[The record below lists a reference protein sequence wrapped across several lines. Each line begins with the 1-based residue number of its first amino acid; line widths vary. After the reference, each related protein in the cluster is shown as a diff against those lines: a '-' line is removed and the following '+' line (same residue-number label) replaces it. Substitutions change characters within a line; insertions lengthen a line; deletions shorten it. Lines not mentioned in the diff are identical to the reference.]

1 MLTRLSHGLGF
12 FRFFW
17 FFAVFGVADNG
28 LNGLNTGSVRHLLP
42 LPLPFGRG
50 EILDQLGRI
59 ALVEVWFELR
69 DGRQMCL
76 PRITQP
82 EAAQAVLLAQLKWT
96 LPQQPP
102 PRVYACPVPTATTP
116 PSVAEPSV

>member
-1 MLTRLSHGLGF
+1 MAFLGYCLWVCLKKKAQRAAPSLTP
-12 FRFFW
+12 W
-17 FFAVFGVADNG
+17 Q
-28 LNGLNTGSVRHLLP
+28 
-42 LPLPFGRG
+42 
-50 EILDQLGRI
+50 ILDQLGRI

-82 EAAQAVLLAQLKWT
+82 EAAQAVLLTQLKWT

-102 PRVYACPVPTATTP
+102 PRVHARQVPTATTP
-116 PSVAEPSV
+116 PSVADLRPWRRASACHSISPSNTVR

>member
-1 MLTRLSHGLGF
+1 MCLKKKAQRAAPSLTP
-12 FRFFW
+12 W
-17 FFAVFGVADNG
+17 Q
-28 LNGLNTGSVRHLLP
+28 
-42 LPLPFGRG
+42 
-50 EILDQLGRI
+50 ILDQLGRI

-69 DGRQMCL
+69 DGRRMCL

-102 PRVYACPVPTATTP
+102 PRVHARQVPTTTTP
-116 PSVAEPSV
+116 PTGIAPDL